1 MRTALRVA
9 TPLIVLLACQ
19 RDVRDRRVGSIE
31 LVLEP
36 VPRASAP
43 DPAPDLDH
51 VRELV
56 ARRLA
61 GLRAPVEVAT
71 EGGRLVVALRG
82 DAEPEVLSRVK
93 AAVLT
98 RGRFEIRE
106 VAGDALGPILVG
118 NGAIQDA
125 LSTIAGDR
133 AVLSLIL
140 RREAAGPFEAAT
152 RRLVGR
158 QLAMTLDDK
167 PIAAPL
173 LEAPIPG
180 GRIQVTLGEYAT
192 SHALADTIV
201 LVLKAGEPLPLPL
214 RLLQERRVP
223 PRAR

>member
-1 MRTALRVA
+1 MIPSMLTALRVA

-19 RDVRDRRVGSIE
+19 RDVRDPRVGSIE

-61 GLRAPVEVAT
+61 GLRAPVEVA
-71 EGGRLVVALRG
+71 
-82 DAEPEVLSRVK
+82 
-93 AAVLT
+93 
-98 RGRFEIRE
+98 
-106 VAGDALGPILVG
+106 
-118 NGAIQDA
+118 
-125 LSTIAGDR
+125 
-133 AVLSLIL
+133 
-140 RREAAGPFEAAT
+140 GPFEAAT

-158 QLAMTLDDK
+158 RLAMTLDDK

-201 LVLKAGEPLPLPL
+201 LVLKAGEPLPLAL